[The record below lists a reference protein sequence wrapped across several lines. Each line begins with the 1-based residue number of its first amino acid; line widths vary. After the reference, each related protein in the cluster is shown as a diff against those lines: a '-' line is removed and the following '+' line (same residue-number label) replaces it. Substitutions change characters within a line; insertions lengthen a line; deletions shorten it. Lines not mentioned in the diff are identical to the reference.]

1 MRGISIRRP
10 LIRTD
15 GGEIR
20 RGELYLDLM
29 LRYPQRVHARS
40 TRPRKQRSG
49 CRCGCPLRV
58 KSCYDRF
65 APEAVIRSLSSECPL
80 YPQSGHSAAPKRKR
94 RHDARRSGY
103 TQMLSVTLGRSERTG
118 AARWQ
123 QILFQLDGNDMLL
136 WSCLRFSVSGCASQ

>member
-29 LRYPQRVHARS
+29 LRYPQRVHAWS

-58 KSCYDRF
+58 KSCYDRY
-65 APEAVIRSLSSECPL
+65 APKAVIRSLAPECP
-80 YPQSGHSAAPKRKR
+80 PQSGHSAAPKTAARCPPFR
-94 RHDARRSGY
+94 LYADAVRDTGPIRENRSGP
-103 TQMLSVTLGRSERTG
+103 MGSRSY
-118 AARWQ
+118 
-123 QILFQLDGNDMLL
+123 
-136 WSCLRFSVSGCASQ
+136 FSLMVMICIVVLPTFFS